1 MNLYSAIDDFM
12 AALANFLWGTPL
24 VILLLGGGFYF
35 SIISRFVPFA
45 YLRHGIDILAGKYD
59 SDDDPGQITHFQAL
73 SRALSSTVG
82 MGNIAR
88 VALPKH
94 TGAPRA
100 RIWMTGTL

>member
-1 MNLYSAIDDFM
+1 MNLYSAIDSFM

-35 SIISRFVPFA
+35 SIISRLVPFA

-73 SRALSSTVG
+73 SCLLYTSPSPRDGLLSRMPSS
-82 MGNIAR
+82 A
-88 VALPKH
+88 
-94 TGAPRA
+94 
-100 RIWMTGTL
+100 